1 MKNSN
6 PFNRVKQENSVD
18 YSVFP
23 AHKTTRTS
31 MRIGEVTPVYA
42 IEMIQGNHIEL
53 GLSQL
58 TRFMTMDRPVMNDFE
73 VNFGAFFVPYRA
85 LNKLAGHGIY
95 TAQFLESL
103 GDDIGSISLHAFD
116 YEIWFNPITP
126 DAWRSSH
133 WFERFN
139 PFTATNYSGKI
150 VGSLYDHL
158 GYLYP
163 WDYLLNSFTCRVTVP
178 SSGSDFSFNIGDS
191 FRDFYTAACSP
202 SLSVDNKTVV
212 FDCILPSLVSG
223 SVQVPSV
230 QGMPKVGF
238 IPFDLYCVLN
248 PEFAFTPSPLQLEQ
262 KFSTSVKISTLN
274 NNHVWSYFVDSQ
286 TASQVGFFTVG
297 LQNWNKLVSGDTSVD
312 IRELTNNKFTRLEQ
326 LVTAY
331 YQEYIAFCSQYLI
344 DNTINPQT
352 ILPLLVYL
360 RIYGDYFL
368 HPNYEDKNKWFEWIG
383 ACYLSDYAANSSSK
397 INDFLFYLRSNDFTS
412 SQRCDFYA
420 DRLLKGECLPCMW
433 ETDPFTCIVPY
444 GVDSGAGSVKIAD
457 GDSVQDLFYKRN
469 YARFKDMIAR
479 LGTDFKTNVTNLYG
493 SEPNLTSETS
503 QVVGFRKFPVRLQAI
518 AQTSSGS
525 DKSTQL
531 ADFAGFAYT
540 NDSCGGFSWTAEEH
554 GIFMVLA
561 WVRPRKIAYFSRL
574 DRWTVKSAYSDFL
587 NPYLGG
593 VGFEDVQVMDITG
606 GRLNNQAVGQ
616 RERYF
621 DYMCLNNEVSG
632 AFRTI
637 ARNYSVDRDI
647 DYTPVLGVN
656 KPTLEFFYIT
666 ERDDVQRVFNDMV
679 NDPILVQ
686 IEFEGSVTRQLPAVM
701 KLGF

>member
-31 MRIGEVTPVYA
+31 MRIGEVTPVYS

-95 TAQFLESL
+95 TAQFAQVTGTEIS
-103 GDDIGSISLHAFD
+103 DIANNAFD

-126 DAWRSSH
+126 DSWRSTH
-133 WFERFN
+133 WFAKFN
-139 PFTATNYSGKI
+139 PYIAYDYSGKI
-150 VGSLYDHL
+150 VGSLFDHL

-163 WDYLLNSFTCRVTVP
+163 WDYLFNSFTCRVKVP
-178 SSGSDFSFNIGDS
+178 VNSGTLFDFDSS

-202 SLSVDNKTVV
+202 SVGPDNTAVH
-212 FDCILPSLVSG
+212 FDCVMPSLVSG
-223 SVQVPSV
+223 SVQVPTVS
-230 QGMPKVGF
+230 GMPSIGF
-238 IPFDLYCVLN
+238 LPFDIYCVLN
-248 PEFAFTPSPLQLEQ
+248 PDFAFSSDKLNLLHD
-262 KFSTSVKISTLN
+262 FSTSVSFSSLN
-274 NNHVWSYFVDSQ
+274 DNPVWSYFVDSSSAPQ
-286 TASQVGFFTVG
+286 KAYFVQG
-297 LQNWNKLVSGDTSVD
+297 LQNWAKLVSGDSSVD

-326 LVTAY
+326 LVNAY
-331 YQEYIAFCSQYLI
+331 YQEYIAFCSQYFI
-344 DNTINPQT
+344 DNTVNPQT

-383 ACYLSDYAANSSSK
+383 ASYISDYNNGK
-397 INDFLFYLRSNDFTS
+397 NKKFLYFLRQYDFTS
-412 SQRCDFYA
+412 SQRGDFYA

-457 GDSVQDLFYKRN
+457 GDSVQELFYKRN

-574 DRWTVKSAYSDFL
+574 DRWTVKSVYSDFL

-647 DYTPVLGVN
+647 DYTPVLGAN
-656 KPTLEFFYIT
+656 APTLEFFYIT